1 MGFTNCIS
9 GLGSVAACV
18 LVGGVDG
25 RYEFGGGP
33 EVDGSVGDG
42 ECSGVD
48 GVVGRAPV
56 SIRFLTSGCKSTW
69 SSVSTESS
77 RLSIS

>member
-1 MGFTNCIS
+1 M
-9 GLGSVAACV
+9 AACV

-25 RYEFGGGP
+25 RYEFGGGAK
-33 EVDGSVGDG
+33 VDGSVGYG

-48 GVVGRAPV
+48 GVVGKAPV
-56 SIRFLTSGCKSTW
+56 GIIFLTSGCKSTW